1 MLLEAGCLKALLPSY
16 SHCCFIFEKYLFG
29 ECFDLFLAVFGILS
43 WLMWCTFV
51 SFLAYSVEEQKNL
64 TSCPDGA
71 PFIQHGPDYRA
82 CQFPVSLLEECS
94 GVTDAN
100 FGYSK
105 GQPCILVK
113 MNRVRTCFLSAA
125 ACLTGCTCGAA
136 AFLCCACGEA
146 CLSVISLGQL
156 KRLAVLLN
164 AMTKRFIVQ
173 W

>member
-1 MLLEAGCLKALLPSY
+1 MLLEAGCLKAPLPSY

-64 TSCPDGA
+64 TNCPDGA
-71 PFIQHGPDYRA
+71 PFIQRGPDYRA

-100 FGYSK
+100 FGYF
-105 GQPCILVK
+105 GL
-113 MNRVRTCFLSAA
+113 A
-125 ACLTGCTCGAA
+125 
-136 AFLCCACGEA
+136 
-146 CLSVISLGQL
+146 SL
-156 KRLAVLLN
+156 
-164 AMTKRFIVQ
+164 
-173 W
+173 